1 MSGPDRAAHADALVV
16 AIDGAAGSGKSTL
29 GRGLAAALGL
39 PYVNTGLMY
48 RALTRAA
55 LDAGVDLDDGE
66 ALAEL
71 TRRLRVRVSVGDR
84 PELEVEGYPAS
95 LLHTAEVD
103 AAVSRASRHPAVRS
117 VMHEVQRALGRD
129 GAVIEGRDI
138 GTVVCPDAPVKF
150 FLRADVE
157 QRWTRRSQDRGDD
170 VDEVARALE
179 ARDSRD
185 ATVSPLEPA
194 DDAVTI
200 DTTDLTPEETLA
212 RALEIVRARR

>member
-1 MSGPDRAAHADALVV
+1 MNGPDRGAHAVALVV

-71 TRRLRVRVSVGDR
+71 TRRLRVRVSIGDR
-84 PELEVEGYPAS
+84 PELEVEGYPAP

-138 GTVVCPDAPVKF
+138 GTVVCPEAPVKL

-194 DDAVTI
+194 ADAVTI

>member
-1 MSGPDRAAHADALVV
+1 MSGPDRGAHADALVV